1 MKYSKRHRNA
11 IAMMMTTTT
20 MVMTKKKTNKHGV
33 DQMSREK
40 KVNG

>member
-11 IAMMMTTTT
+11 IVMT
-20 MVMTKKKTNKHGV
+20 MMTKKKTNKHGV